1 MNRTEAAMLLTIAS
15 SYDDRR
21 AEVTDDD
28 AVAWAAALPEVAF
41 EQARAALVAHYR
53 ESTMRVMP
61 ADILRRVRIMRRD
74 HIAAADVVTPPSILA
89 DDPGREQ
96 EWVRFYRW
104 RIGAGDTAADAQAF
118 ACGRMGVAPDPT
130 AAVVA
135 PGRLRAI
142 LAAARAKGVP
152 DA

>member
-21 AEVTDDD
+21 AEVTDED
-28 AVAWAAALPEVAF
+28 AVAWAAALPEVDF
-41 EQARAALVAHYR
+41 EQARGALVLHYR

-61 ADILRRVRIMRRD
+61 ADILRRVRIVRRD
-74 HIAAADVVTPPSILA
+74 NITGADPVTPPSILA

-96 EWVRFYRW
+96 EWVRLYRW
-104 RIGAGDTAADAQAF
+104 RIGAGDTAAAAQTY
-118 ACGRMGVAPDPT
+118 ACGRMGIAPDPT
-130 AAVVA
+130 PAVVA

-142 LAAARAKGVP
+142 LDAARTRAVP